1 MSISHRDTAV
11 RPTGVV
17 PDRTRARSPQ
27 AGRATAPVCSDATA
41 APGPRGIEVP
51 GDPYDPVVW
60 FIDGTVCAAHILLGD
75 RWLGGWQA
83 EPSPDGWRIVSGG
96 HDEEAL
102 PEGLEVHATGLVA
115 ACAGAPIGAFAGGVA
130 PDVRVGAIAVYQR
143 TAGGMS
149 VPEDALCAALDAV
162 GTIRRPGPV
171 VVVLPLSTWTAPP
184 LGDGPVERAID
195 RLASGAG
202 VHVVCAAG
210 NHRMA
215 GLHAVAL
222 DTTPVRL
229 VSSPGATTLRLF
241 VRAQRPGAAVRVTQT
256 VSSEGGEAVV
266 VLDETT
272 NETSTFEL
280 NTLSSTTSV
289 IITCASPVDVWC
301 LDGGR
306 VHPDDADPAD
316 TLGVPAS
323 AAQALRVGAVH
334 VESGPDGRPI
344 AHALP
349 WSCAGGP
356 VTGRIDTWVQGD
368 AVPVPTRGGVAHAR
382 GTSIAA
388 ARAAGMLAAALA
400 DRPPGAPAFATHE
413 LRDHI
418 RAATHGSGAPH
429 DSRTGGLLDAAA
441 LCERLRGG
449 APERH
454 RLASQSTIHRGA
466 PTPRGAS
473 ATQIAVSPRQGAKR

>member
-1 MSISHRDTAV
+1 MSISHRDTAG

-17 PDRTRARSPQ
+17 PADVRARSPM
-27 AGRATAPVCSDATA
+27 ANRATASLRSAATA
-41 APGPRGIEVP
+41 APRTGVIEVP
-51 GDPYDPVVW
+51 GDPDDPVVW
-60 FIDGTVCAAHILLGD
+60 FIDGTVCAAQVLLAD

-83 EPSPDGWRIVSGG
+83 VPSPEGWRIVPGG
-96 HDEEAL
+96 HDQETL
-102 PEGLEVHATGLVA
+102 PEGLDVHATGLVA
-115 ACAGAPIGAFAGGVA
+115 ACAGAPLGAFAGGVA

-195 RLASGAG
+195 RLASRAG

-215 GLHAVAL
+215 GLHAVAV

-229 VSSPGATTLRLF
+229 VSSPGATTLRLC
-241 VRAQRPGAAVRVTQT
+241 VRARRTGDAVRVTQPA
-256 VSSEGGEAVV
+256 SADGGDAVV

-280 NTLSSTTSV
+280 NTPSSTTSV

-323 AAQALRVGAVH
+323 AAQALRVGAVR

-356 VTGRIDTWVQGD
+356 VTGRIDTWVEGE
-368 AVPVPTRGGVAHAR
+368 AVPVPTRDGVVSAS

-388 ARAAGMLAAALA
+388 ARAAGMIARALTNQ
-400 DRPPGAPAFATHE
+400 PPGSKPFATGQ
-413 LRDHI
+413 LRDHLR
-418 RAATHGSGAPH
+418 RATRSPGAPH
-429 DSRTGGLLDAAA
+429 DISETGLLDA
-441 LCERLRGG
+441 ERLIERVRGDALEG
-449 APERH
+449 VRV
-454 RLASQSTIHRGA
+454 ASQSSIHRGV
-466 PTPRGAS
+466 PTPRGAP